1 MDSPEQ
7 ASDALTAL
15 KGAAQEAPR
24 EPRASLED
32 AVPNGGPPKVCK
44 DAREAPLETTIELSF
59 SASLVNV
66 GPRRPKGLGKLVL
79 NSSVIP
85 MKWEQPSSGALIPG
99 PDTSQLIIDCW
110 NLFNQRDTYVA
121 HMCKLYPT
129 SYRILIVA
137 LSEEYSVS
145 FPGYFNETTE
155 PVCYDLL
162 SLLSFAFE
170 REFLCHHFVL
180 TPPVL

>member
-7 ASDALTAL
+7 ALDSLTDL
-15 KGAAQEAPR
+15 EGVAQEAPR

-32 AVPNGGPPKVCK
+32 EVPDGGSPEVCK
-44 DAREAPLETTIELSF
+44 DAGEAPLQTTIELSF
-59 SASLVNV
+59 SARLVNA

-79 NSSVIP
+79 NSPVIL
-85 MKWEQPSSGALIPG
+85 MKWEQPSLGALVLG
-99 PDTSQLIIDCW
+99 SDTSQSIIDCW
-110 NLFNQRDTYVA
+110 NPFNQRDTYIG
-121 HMCKLYPT
+121 HMRKLYPI

-137 LSEEYSVS
+137 LSEEYSVP
-145 FPGYFNETTE
+145 FPGYFNETIE
-155 PVCYDLL
+155 LVCYDLL

-180 TPPVL
+180 TPPFL